1 MLVNVISAKYVDNF
15 IIKLNLKTQDDTTTT
30 IIHKEV
36 DLYEYLQN
44 KKDSGLFAPLK
55 NIEYFKNFKL
65 NANTIE
71 WENGVDI
78 APERFLEL

>member
-1 MLVNVISAKYVDNF
+1 MIVRVLEAYYLNEFKLSLSLQISNNGQKEVI
-15 IIKLNLKTQDDTTTT
+15 Q
-30 IIHKEV
+30 KEV
-36 DLYEYLQN
+36 DMSEYLSN
-44 KKDSGLFAPLK
+44 KKRDGLFAPLK
-55 NIEYFKNFKL
+55 NEEYFKNFKL